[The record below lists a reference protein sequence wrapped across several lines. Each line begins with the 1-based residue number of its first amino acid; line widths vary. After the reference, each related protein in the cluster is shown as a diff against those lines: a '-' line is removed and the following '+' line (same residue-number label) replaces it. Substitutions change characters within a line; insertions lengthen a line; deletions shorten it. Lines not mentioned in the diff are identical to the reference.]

1 MTRPKRPKTLEELLD
16 QYLYEKPLSQA
27 SQDSYTRI
35 LNILQ
40 QDTGIR
46 TIGDVTTPKLL
57 KWRENVRSRTTD
69 ITWNTYLRHMRA
81 LWSFAIEKGYTRR
94 RKDPFREL
102 NWGKRKKTLKKTIT
116 QEQLKTVIAALSD
129 PDCPLEPCW
138 FWKYLVRFVYYTG
151 IRRRQLTE
159 IRWKDL
165 DLETQTLHLS
175 ADGEKTGRAR
185 KIPLHQ
191 NLVQDLLEYRDL
203 MSERYPAF
211 HKPEGQLFNVTLF
224 YDRYRGPE
232 MTVDQVSGFF
242 RRLSDHLGFHV
253 SAHML
258 RHTMATEIGKTGK
271 IKELQQILGHANIH
285 TTMSFYLHPDMK
297 QLRDSLDE
305 LDDI

>member
-1 MTRPKRPKTLEELLD
+1 MTRHKRPKTLDELLD
-16 QYLYEKPLSQA
+16 QYFQEKSLSQA
-27 SQDSYTRI
+27 SKNTYTGF
-35 LNILQ
+35 LKILQ
-40 QDTGIR
+40 QDTGIH
-46 TIGDVTTPKLL
+46 TISDVTTPKLL
-57 KWRENVRSRTTD
+57 KWREDVLARSTD
-69 ITWNTYLRHMRA
+69 TTWNTYLRHMRA
-81 LWSFAIEKGYTRR
+81 LWRFAVEKGYTDT
-94 RKDPFREL
+94 DPFREL
-102 NWGKRKKTLKKTIT
+102 NWGKQKKKLKKTIT
-116 QEQLKTVIAALSD
+116 QEQLRTIIAALSD

-203 MSERYPAF
+203 MRERYPAF
-211 HKPEGQLFNVTLF
+211 YKPEGQLFNVTLF

-242 RRLSDHLGFHV
+242 RRLSNHLGYRV

-271 IKELQQILGHANIH
+271 LRVLQQILGHADIR
-285 TTMSFYLHPDMK
+285 TTMSFYLHPDMD
-297 QLRDSLDE
+297 QLRDSVDD